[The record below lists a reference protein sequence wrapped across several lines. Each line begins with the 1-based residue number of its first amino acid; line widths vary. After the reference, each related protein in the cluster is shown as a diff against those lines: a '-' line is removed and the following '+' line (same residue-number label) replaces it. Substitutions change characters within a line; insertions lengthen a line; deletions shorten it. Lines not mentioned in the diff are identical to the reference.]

1 MSLLPTA
8 ADSAPDP
15 GTVSWL
21 FLDLNSYFA
30 SIEQEL
36 RPELR
41 GKPVAVVPLQ
51 ADTTFCIAAS
61 YEAKAFNVHTGTRVG
76 DARVMCPGIEFVE
89 ARHELYV
96 EFHHKI
102 VDAVES
108 CVPVAVVMSIDE
120 MACRLIGRERKLSY
134 ALGLAQQIKQ
144 TIRDRVGSTL
154 RCSIGLAPNRYLSKV
169 ASDMQKPDGLV
180 ALTPEQLP
188 QALFGLKL
196 IDLPGIGPRTSARLQ
211 QQGLSTVE
219 ELCRFSKEELVHL
232 WGSIVGEKFWQWLR
246 GDDFN
251 DLYGDQKSVGHSHVL
266 PPEMRNEQDSY
277 AVANKLLHKAAIRL
291 RRDRLWAGGMDLSI
305 KYSVPRE
312 RAESLHLSGIAQ
324 RGWHKH
330 LSLLECQDTQTLIE
344 GLQKL
349 WAQRP
354 TGPLYR
360 RPFFVG
366 VTLNDL
372 VPDHLHCLDLFAEKR
387 RAQLAR
393 TMDSINAK
401 YGSQML
407 YFGGMHSA
415 KSAAP
420 TRIAFQSIPDL
431 F

>member
-1 MSLLPTA
+1 MSILQPATSVEA
-8 ADSAPDP
+8 E
-15 GTVSWL
+15 TVGWL

-41 GKPVAVVPLQ
+41 GKPVGVVPVF
-51 ADTTFCIAAS
+51 ADTTCCIAAS
-61 YEAKAFNVHTGTRVG
+61 YEAKAFNVRTGTRVA
-76 DARVMCPGIEFVE
+76 DARTMCPGIEFVE

-96 EFHHKI
+96 EYHHKI

-120 MACRLIGRERKLSY
+120 MACKLIGRERVLPN
-134 ALGLAQQIKQ
+134 ALALASQIKK

-180 ALTPEQLP
+180 ALTLNRLP
-188 QALFGLKL
+188 QALFGLNL
-196 IDLPGIGPRTSARLQ
+196 MDLPGIGHRTFARLQ
-211 QQGLSTVE
+211 QQGISTVE
-219 ELCRFSKEELVHL
+219 QLCRYSKEELIQL
-232 WGSIVGEKFWQWLR
+232 WGGIVGEKFWQWLR

-251 DLYGDQKSVGHSHVL
+251 DLFGDQKSVGHSHVL
-266 PPEMRNEQDSY
+266 PPEMRNDADSY

-291 RRDRLWAGGMDLSI
+291 RRDRLWAGGLDLTI

-312 RAESLHLSGIAQ
+312 RAESTHSSGISQ
-324 RGWHKH
+324 SNWHKH

-344 GLQKL
+344 ALQKL
-349 WAQRP
+349 WSQRP
-354 TGPLYR
+354 RGPLYQ

-366 VTLNDL
+366 VTLNNL
-372 VPDHLHCLDLFAEKR
+372 VPEQLHSLDLFSEKK

-407 YFGGMHSA
+407 YFGGMHAA
-415 KSAAP
+415 KSSAP

>member
-1 MSLLPTA
+1 MSTPSA
-8 ADSAPDP
+8 ATSTTDSAP
-15 GTVSWL
+15 VSWL

-41 GKPVAVVPLQ
+41 GRPVGVVPVL
-51 ADTTFCIAAS
+51 ADTTCCIAAS
-61 YEAKAFNVHTGTRVG
+61 YEAKAFKVRTGTRVA
-76 DARVMCPGIEFVE
+76 DARAMCPGIEFVE

-96 EFHHKI
+96 EYHHKI

-120 MACRLIGRERKLSY
+120 MACRLIGRERVLSN
-134 ALGLAQQIKQ
+134 ALALASQIKQ

-180 ALTPEQLP
+180 ALTPAELP
-188 QALFGLKL
+188 QALFGLNL
-196 IDLPGIGPRTSARLQ
+196 MDLPGIGARTFARLQ
-211 QQGLSTVE
+211 QQGISTVE
-219 ELCRFSKEELVHL
+219 QLCRFSKEELIQL
-232 WGSIVGEKFWQWLR
+232 WGGIVGEKFWQWLR

-266 PPEMRNEQDSY
+266 PPEMRNDADSY

-291 RRDRLWAGGMDLSI
+291 RRDRLWAGGMDLTI
-305 KYSVPRE
+305 KYSVPRSH
-312 RAESLHLSGIAQ
+312 AESRHSSGISQ
-324 RGWHKH
+324 SGWHKH

-344 GLQKL
+344 ALQKL

-354 TGPLYR
+354 TGLLYQ

-372 VPDHLHCLDLFAEKR
+372 VPEQLHSLDLFAEKK
-387 RAQLAR
+387 RAQLSR

-407 YFGGMHSA
+407 YFGGMHTA
-415 KSAAP
+415 RSAAP
-420 TRIAFQSIPDL
+420 TRIAFQRIPDL